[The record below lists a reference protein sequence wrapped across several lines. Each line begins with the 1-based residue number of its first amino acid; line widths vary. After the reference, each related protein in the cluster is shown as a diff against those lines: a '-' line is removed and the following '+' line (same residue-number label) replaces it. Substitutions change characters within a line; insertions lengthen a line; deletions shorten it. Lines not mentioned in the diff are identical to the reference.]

1 MTLTKTESDGYI
13 NYTFPSIGAGEM
25 VYVNQKLSESENS
38 DGRVFVKD
46 NGGYLALWGTSV
58 YSKANTRYMDTVT
71 SNNVAIL
78 TYSVSIYLN
87 MLLIRMA

>member
-1 MTLTKTESDGYI
+1 
-13 NYTFPSIGAGEM
+13 M

-58 YSKANTRYMDTVT
+58 YSKADIRYMDTVT